1 MSRSSN
7 APPATKSAARCAH
20 CGELVGEHHAVYI
33 VEADEDRWSTL
44 AQESKPPDGMVFHT
58 ACLYAVKATTARQAW
73 HRGGPVPGEHPRNA
87 LRVEVVAN
95 ARRRGLVLHG
105 ELDMSTY
112 GVFEEAVEQACAR
125 GPAEVVV
132 SLRDLSFV
140 DTTGIRALLAARDY
154 CRAHNCRYFIDP
166 DLPAPLERMLT
177 LMGLQLPVERL
188 PAGRAR

>member
-1 MSRSSN
+1 MSGAH
-7 APPATKSAARCAH
+7 APPATRGAARCAH
-20 CGELVGEHHAVYI
+20 CGALVGEHHAVYI
-33 VEADEDRWSTL
+33 VEGDEDRWSTL
-44 AQESKPPDGMVFHT
+44 AQEPTLPAGMVFHT
-58 ACLYAVKATTARQAW
+58 ACFYAVKATTARRAW
-73 HRGGPVPGEHPRNA
+73 HRGGPVAGEHPRDA
-87 LRVEVVAN
+87 LRVEAVGQ

-105 ELDMSTY
+105 ELDMSTN
-112 GVFEEAVEQACAR
+112 GVFDAAVEQACAR
-125 GPAEVVV
+125 DAAEVVV